1 MARKR
6 LSRLQWGFIKAF
18 VHCICLIPFA
28 FIAWDAVNDLLGA
41 DPIQTLHFRTGDWT
55 LRFLLVTLTMTPLMR
70 LLKTPT
76 PVRFRRMFGLYTF
89 FYASLHLCVWLV
101 LDQSLSLDN
110 MLEDVPE
117 SPYIIL
123 GLSAYCLLIA
133 LAVTSTAG
141 MMRCMGKTWFALHK
155 LVYAIAIMGVAHFF
169 WLTKL
174 DYTEPLIYAILLALL
189 LAFRWQTLKALF
201 ISNNKGG
208 K

>member
-1 MARKR
+1 MTKKR
-6 LSRLQWGFIKAF
+6 LSRLQWGVTKAF
-18 VHCICLIPFA
+18 VHGICLIPFV
-28 FIAWDAVNDLLGA
+28 FVAWDAVHDLLGA

-55 LRFLLVTLTMTPLMR
+55 LRFLLITLSMTPLMR
-70 LLKTPT
+70 LFKTPI
-76 PVRFRRMFGLYTF
+76 PIRFRRMFGLYTF
-89 FYASLHLCVWLV
+89 FYASLHFCVWLV

-133 LAVTSTAG
+133 LAATSTAG
-141 MMRCMGKTWFALHK
+141 MMRRLGKTWFSLHK
-155 LVYAIAIMGVAHFF
+155 LIYAISIMGVVHFF

-189 LAFRWQTLKALF
+189 LSFRWKLLKTLFVSSDKA
-201 ISNNKGG
+201 G
-208 K
+208 

>member
-1 MARKR
+1 MAKKR
-6 LSRLQWGFIKAF
+6 LSRLQWGVIKAF
-18 VHCICLIPFA
+18 VHGVCLAPFA

-55 LRFLLVTLTMTPLMR
+55 LRFLLITLTMMPLR
-70 LLKTPT
+70 TLLKTPT
-76 PVRFRRMFGLYTF
+76 PIRFRRMFGLYTF
-89 FYASLHLCVWLV
+89 FYASLHLSVWLV

-133 LAVTSTAG
+133 LAITSTAG
-141 MMRCMGKTWFALHK
+141 MMRRLGRAWFSLHK
-155 LVYAIAIMGVAHFF
+155 LIYAIAIMGVVHFF

-174 DYTEPLIYAILLALL
+174 DYTEPFIYAILLALL
-189 LAFRWQTLKALF
+189 LSFRWKILKALF
-201 ISNNKGG
+201 ISSNKAGE
-208 K
+208 